1 MAILKDGK
9 YYLKHIYNCW
19 YYLYL
24 FRIFYN
30 KPNVISVQTNNPN
43 YFHQN
48 NFFDE
53 VMIVLHIFDSKSE
66 HTFFTLQVSLP
77 AFTQIFI
84 VSCDIS
90 RVYRAPHIIR
100 LFSLIGLPPL
110 FYVSCFLFPLVSV
123 TITFQIAI
131 FRFYQI
137 IVKPIFNV

>member
-30 KPNVISVQTNNPN
+30 KPNVISVQTINPN

-77 AFTQIFI
+77 AFTQIFYCI
-84 VSCDIS
+84 L
-90 RVYRAPHIIR
+90 RHIPG
-100 LFSLIGLPPL
+100 LQSTSHFSLIGLPPL
-110 FYVSCFLFPLVSV
+110 FYVYCFLVPLVSV
-123 TITFQIAI
+123 TITFQITV

>member
-30 KPNVISVQTNNPN
+30 KPNVISVQTINPN

-66 HTFFTLQVSLP
+66 HTCFTLQVSLP
-77 AFTQIFI
+77 AFTQIFYCI
-84 VSCDIS
+84 LRHTPGLQSTSHYQAIQSNRSTAFVLCL
-90 RVYRAPHIIR
+90 
-100 LFSLIGLPPL
+100 LFSFSSGQC
-110 FYVSCFLFPLVSV
+110 YNNFLDYY
-123 TITFQIAI
+123 FQILLDYCEAYI
-131 FRFYQI
+131 
-137 IVKPIFNV
+137 